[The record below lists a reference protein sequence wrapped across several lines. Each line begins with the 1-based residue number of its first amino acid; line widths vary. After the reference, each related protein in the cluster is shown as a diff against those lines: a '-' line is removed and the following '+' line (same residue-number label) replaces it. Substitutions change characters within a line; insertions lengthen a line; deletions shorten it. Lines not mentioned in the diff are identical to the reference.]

1 MAVEP
6 KGSKG
11 VGRRAVVDIDA
22 AIPIDVAANLLSVS
36 AQWIR
41 DLAKQGYLIGLVRGR
56 VPLSAA
62 VQGYIRFLKDES
74 RRASK
79 TAAQSEVQ
87 RERAKEIA
95 LRNARA
101 AGELIQIDVV
111 DTVFAD
117 VLGTYR
123 AELAGL
129 PAEFTRDLTERDR
142 LDALLNDKIARAKA
156 VFERRRDA
164 LRSGRADGL
173 DGEETDA

>member
-1 MAVEP
+1 MSTSPPA
-6 KGSKG
+6 
-11 VGRRAVVDIDA
+11 DA
-22 AIPIDVAANLLSVS
+22 TTIPIEQAAALLMVTT
-36 AQWIR
+36 QWVR
-41 DLAKQGYLIGLVRGR
+41 DLAKKGYITKVERGR
-56 VPLSAA
+56 VPLVGA
-62 VQGYIRFLKDES
+62 VQGYIRFLKDED

-79 TAAQSEVQ
+79 TAALSEVQ

-101 AGELIQIDVV
+101 AGELIQIELV

-129 PAEFTRDLTERDR
+129 SAEFTRDLTERDR

-156 VFERRRDA
+156 RFERRRDA
-164 LRSGRADGL
+164 LRSGRPDGL
-173 DGEETDA
+173 DGEEADA